1 MEFGMA
7 LHTPLCLKW
16 IINKDLPYSAWNS
29 VQNYVAAWMGGG
41 LGERGYK
48 YMQG

>member
-16 IINKDLPYSAWNS
+16 IINKDLRYSAWNS
-29 VQNYVAAWMGGG
+29 VQHYVAACMGGG
-41 LGERGYK
+41 LGENGYMCM
-48 YMQG
+48 YV